1 MSKSSIESKQGTDS
15 SSGSQQGAESAEGQ
29 TPDAGTDKPKV
40 PLAAITASREKARA
54 AQGEVERLQR
64 ELEEAKAQ
72 LQQDAATKVDP
83 ASLSPLVAQM
93 LVEARQAAEA
103 EMAPLRAE
111 LAQLGKFK
119 MAAKLGLNEA
129 QVDKVTALKQKH
141 HGLDDAQALLLA
153 RAAHPDV
160 FPSQAQRYNPA
171 LHGALPVGGV
181 SEARG
186 DGMPVDHTRAMH
198 EAAKQDKLYEAQQHA
213 EAAFNERLRQVFP
226 QMRPRS

>member
-1 MSKSSIESKQGTDS
+1 MSKSSIENKQATDS
-15 SSGSQQGAESAEGQ
+15 SSGAQQGTESAEGQ
-29 TPDAGTDKPKV
+29 APDAGTDKPKV

-72 LQQDAATKVDP
+72 LQQDANKVDP

-141 HGLDDAQALLLA
+141 PGLDDAQALLLA

-160 FPSQAQRYNPA
+160 FPSQARFNPA
-171 LHGALPVGGV
+171 LHGALPTSGV
-181 SEARG
+181 SEARN

-198 EAAKQDKLYEAQQHA
+198 EAAKQNKLLEAQQHA
-213 EAAFNERLRQVFP
+213 EAAFTERLRQVFP
-226 QMRPRS
+226 QARPRS

>member
-1 MSKSSIESKQGTDS
+1 MSKSSIENKQDTDS
-15 SSGSQQGAESAEGQ
+15 SSASRQGTESVEGQ
-29 TPDAGTDKPKV
+29 APDAGTDKPKV
-40 PLAAITASREKARA
+40 PLAAIAASRDKARA
-54 AQGEVERLQR
+54 AQGEVERLQK

-72 LQQDAATKVDP
+72 LQQDATTKVDP
-83 ASLSPLVAQM
+83 ASLSPIVAQM

-119 MAAKLGLNEA
+119 MAAKLGLTEA

-141 HGLDDAQALLLA
+141 PGLDDAQALLLA

-160 FPSQAQRYNPA
+160 FPSQAQRFNPA
-171 LHGALPVGGV
+171 LHGALPVSGI

-186 DGMPVDHTRAMH
+186 DGGPVDHTKAMN
-198 EAAKQDKLYEAQQHA
+198 EAAKANKLLDAQQHA
-213 EAAFNERLRQVFP
+213 EAAFRERLTQVFP
-226 QMRPRS
+226 QIRPRS